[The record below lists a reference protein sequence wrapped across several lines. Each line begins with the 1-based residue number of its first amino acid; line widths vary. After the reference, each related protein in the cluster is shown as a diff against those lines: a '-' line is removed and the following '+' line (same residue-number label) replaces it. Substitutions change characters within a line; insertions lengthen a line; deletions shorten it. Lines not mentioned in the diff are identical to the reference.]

1 MPELTPDELAEML
14 AKLNAVVQQAQ
25 ELQAQI
31 KARMANESRRDHAA
45 DNWTDRRA
53 RPERRKRQRA

>member
-1 MPELTPDELAEML
+1 MVP
-14 AKLNAVVQQAQ
+14 KLSAVVKQAQ
-25 ELQAQI
+25 EVEAQI
-31 KARMANESRRDHAA
+31 KARMANESRRDHAL